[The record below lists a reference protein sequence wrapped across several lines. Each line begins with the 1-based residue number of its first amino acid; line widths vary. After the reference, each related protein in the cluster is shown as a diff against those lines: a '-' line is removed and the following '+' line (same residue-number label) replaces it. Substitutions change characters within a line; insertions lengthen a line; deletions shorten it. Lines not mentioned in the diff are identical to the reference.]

1 MPTIDGHDDIVG
13 TDDPRTTTDIPVV
26 AGEDDDETRFELFND
41 QTIELLLFAAKI
53 LIVIVYVVV
62 LMTFAI
68 LSLGFLLHLA
78 GASPEATF
86 VEWAYRNTER
96 AMQPFRGM
104 FPVQGI
110 DDRSVFDPSLLF
122 AAALYGFL
130 AIGLHAVLE
139 YLAVRLRSYQRR
151 VARGRAAGT
160 TQREPNA

>member
-1 MPTIDGHDDIVG
+1 MPTIDERDDLVG
-13 TDDPRTTTDIPVV
+13 TDDPRATTTAAPVV
-26 AGEDDDETRFELFND
+26 AEEEDETRFELFND
-41 QTIELLLFAAKI
+41 QTIELLLFGAKI

-62 LMTFAI
+62 LMTFTI

-78 GASPEATF
+78 GASSDATF
-86 VEWAYRNTER
+86 VEWVYRNTER

-104 FPVQGI
+104 FPVQDI

-151 VARGRAAGT
+151 VARGRAADT
-160 TQREPNA
+160 TPRPPNV